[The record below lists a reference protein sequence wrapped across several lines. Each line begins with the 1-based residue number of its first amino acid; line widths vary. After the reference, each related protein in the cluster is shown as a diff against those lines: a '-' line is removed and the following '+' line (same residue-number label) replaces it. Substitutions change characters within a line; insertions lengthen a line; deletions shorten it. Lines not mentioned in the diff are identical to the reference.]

1 MDRSP
6 NSGNPD
12 GEGIVIPGGK
22 GWDEVAKLA
31 NKISPDSQGLDNQ
44 DSNGSDRKDNESSEE
59 LSMEPFLQDG
69 HDDYGYYPHREYSP
83 EISERDKMVEELSK
97 TEPINARIFAEY
109 CTGTGVSIERV
120 VNAFAAEVQDSA
132 GISDQRGVDA
142 CVDGID
148 KALKNYYESVADNVV
163 RVLDSHYSHEKPQHN
178 DGRVNDPNSALQE
191 TINKKKQSIADCIS
205 GVLELLQG
213 VSEVSLDIKD
223 GLETFAGLDHDKNLF
238 SRINDYLQ
246 SNNDE
251 VKRSYLK
258 DICHGI
264 QSERNDLRTLGKL
277 LHNAGF
283 LNGKD
288 IDAEIFSDNIKS
300 SRLFF
305 VKGILGYAK
314 GLEDGL
320 NASPESSS
328 PTNSEPSGSEL
339 EDGLNASPESSGSTN
354 SVSGVPD
361 LSTDDF
367 V

>member
-1 MDRSP
+1 MNETLGSEAQDRRD
-6 NSGNPD
+6 NSYNGEGWNKVAELARNNPTPD
-12 GEGIVIPGGK
+12 GQQYLGDPGSGDP
-22 GWDEVAKLA
+22 GHND
-31 NKISPDSQGLDNQ
+31 DG
-44 DSNGSDRKDNESSEE
+44 SSEE
-59 LSMEPFLQDG
+59 LSKEPFLEDG
-69 HDDYGYYPHREYSP
+69 HDDYGHYPHKEYSP
-83 EISERDKMVEELSK
+83 EISERDEMVEELSK

-109 CTGTGVSIERV
+109 CTGTGVSIERI

-163 RVLDSHYSHEKPQHN
+163 RVLDSHYSHEKPQYN

-191 TINKKKQSIADCIS
+191 TINKKKQSIADCIF
-205 GVLELLQG
+205 GVLDLLQG
-213 VSEVSLDIKD
+213 VSEVSPDIKD
-223 GLETFAGLDHDKNLF
+223 GFETFAGLDYDKNLF

-264 QSERNDLRTLGKL
+264 QSERNDLRTLGEL
-277 LHNAGF
+277 LHNAGL
-283 LNGKD
+283 LNGED
-288 IDAEIFSDNIKS
+288 IDAEIFSDNIKL
-300 SRLFF
+300 SRLHF

-314 GLEDGL
+314 G
-320 NASPESSS
+320 
-328 PTNSEPSGSEL
+328 L